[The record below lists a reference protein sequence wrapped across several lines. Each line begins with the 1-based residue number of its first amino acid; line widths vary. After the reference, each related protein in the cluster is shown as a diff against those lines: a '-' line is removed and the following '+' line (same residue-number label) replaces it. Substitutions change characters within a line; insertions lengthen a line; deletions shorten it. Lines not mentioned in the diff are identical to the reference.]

1 MTSYLVA
8 WSLKGSRTPE
18 RRVCQQQHLTR
29 SGEAVAVQ
37 RYAEFSRHSL
47 TGFGEFMASETPS
60 VMRLCLHHMALLR
73 RRPHPG
79 SPVRLTRSL
88 SSLRERRSRGL
99 LWKAFLGVSV
109 GVPVVVGVQYT
120 VSEPRER
127 RKMRIVIE
135 GFGRFCRSLSVGL
148 FISVDYWWTTNV
160 ALRGLD
166 ENSPSYLAGMASCHQ
181 RAADYMVEG
190 AVKNGGIYIKLGQ
203 GLCSFN
209 HLLPPEYIRTLQVL
223 EDKALNR
230 GYKEVDALFQEDFNK
245 TPNQL
250 FKKFDYEPIAAASLA
265 QVHKAELSDGTPV
278 AVKVQYIDLRDRFD
292 GDIRT
297 LEILLDIIKVMHP
310 SFGFRWVLKDLK
322 GTLAQELD
330 FEHEAR
336 NSERCAEELKHFKFI
351 VVPKVYWEQTS
362 KRVLTAEFCE
372 GCKIN
377 NVEEI
382 KRQGL
387 SLKDA
392 ADKLIRTFAEQIF
405 YTGFIHADPHPGNV
419 LVRRGPDAKAELV
432 LLDHGL
438 YEYLSERDRESL
450 CKLWR
455 SIVLRD
461 KQDMKEYSSA
471 LGVKQYFLFCE
482 MLLQRPINMREL
494 GLSNILSR
502 EETAYMR
509 DMAVHRFESI
519 MQVLKAMPRPMLLV
533 FRNINTV
540 RSINITLGTPV
551 DRYFVMAKSAVRGWG
566 KIQAEKPGILPRLW
580 VLRWI
585 RMAWESLK
593 FEVALRSEIA
603 LISLTRSYVNL
614 LSYFG
619 LLSLDAEMYEY
630 LR

>member
-1 MTSYLVA
+1 MWLFVA
-8 WSLKGSRTPE
+8 E
-18 RRVCQQQHLTR
+18 
-29 SGEAVAVQ
+29 
-37 RYAEFSRHSL
+37 
-47 TGFGEFMASETPS
+47 M
-60 VMRLCLHHMALLR
+60 
-73 RRPHPG
+73 
-79 SPVRLTRSL
+79 
-88 SSLRERRSRGL
+88 
-99 LWKAFLGVSV
+99 
-109 GVPVVVGVQYT
+109 
-120 VSEPRER
+120 
-127 RKMRIVIE
+127 
-135 GFGRFCRSLSVGL
+135 
-148 FISVDYWWTTNV
+148 
-160 ALRGLD
+160 
-166 ENSPSYLAGMASCHQ
+166 SPSYVAELSACHQ
-181 RAADYMVEG
+181 RAAECMVEG
-190 AVKNGGIYIKLGQ
+190 ALSNGGIYIKLGQ

-230 GYKEVDALFQEDFNK
+230 RYKEVDALFQEDFKK
-245 TPNQL
+245 TPRQL
-250 FKKFDYEPIAAASLA
+250 FKEFDYDPIAAASLA
-265 QVHKAELSDGTPV
+265 QVHKAELFDGTPV

-297 LEILLDIIKVMHP
+297 LEILLDVVKFMHP

-322 GTLAQELD
+322 GTLGQELD
-330 FEHEAR
+330 FENEAK
-336 NSERCAEELKHFKFI
+336 NSERCAEELKHFSFL

-362 KRVLTAEFCE
+362 KRVLTAEFCN

-387 SLKDA
+387 SMKDT

-419 LVRRGPDAKAELV
+419 LVRRGPDNKAELV

-438 YEYLSERDRESL
+438 YEYLSQRDRVAL

-461 KQDMKEYSSA
+461 EVAMEKYSKA
-471 LGVKQYFLFCE
+471 LGVKEYLLFCE

-509 DMAVHRFESI
+509 EMASDRFDSI
-519 MQVLKAMPRPMLLV
+519 MQVLKSMPRPMLLV

-540 RSINITLGTPV
+540 RSINITLGAPV
-551 DRYFVMAKSAVRGWG
+551 DRYCVMAKSAVRCWG
-566 KIQAEKPGILPRLW
+566 KIQAARTGILPRLW
-580 VLRWI
+580 VFRWV
-585 RMAWESLK
+585 RTTWEGLK
-593 FEVALRSEIA
+593 FELALRWEMA
-603 LISLTRSYVNL
+603 AMSLTRSFLSL
-614 LSYFG
+614 LSFFG
-619 LLSLDAEMYEY
+619 LVSLDAETYEY

>member
-1 MTSYLVA
+1 MKRTIQGACRLCRHHFTFLQRNPGSSMQCTRSFSTLREGKHRGLVWKTLASVAVGAPLVA
-8 WSLKGSRTPE
+8 G
-18 RRVCQQQHLTR
+18 
-29 SGEAVAVQ
+29 A
-37 RYAEFSRHSL
+37 RYA
-47 TGFGEFMASETPS
+47 
-60 VMRLCLHHMALLR
+60 
-73 RRPHPG
+73 
-79 SPVRLTRSL
+79 L
-88 SSLRERRSRGL
+88 SD
-99 LWKAFLGVSV
+99 
-109 GVPVVVGVQYT
+109 Q
-120 VSEPRER
+120 RER
-127 RKMRIVIE
+127 RKMRIVTE

-148 FISVDYWWTTNV
+148 VISVDYWWTANV

-166 ENSPSYLAGMASCHQ
+166 ESSPSYASAMSACHQ
-181 RAADYMVEG
+181 RAAESMVEG

-223 EDKALNR
+223 EDRALNR
-230 GYKEVDALFQEDFNK
+230 RYKEVDALFQEDFNK
-245 TPNQL
+245 SPQEI
-250 FKKFDYEPIAAASLA
+250 FKTFDYEPIAAASLA
-265 QVHKAELSDGTPV
+265 QVHKAELLDGTSV

-297 LEILLDIIKVMHP
+297 LEILLDIVKFMHP

-330 FEHEAR
+330 FENEGR
-336 NSERCAEELKHFKFI
+336 NSERCADELKHFKFI
-351 VVPKVYWEQTS
+351 VVPKVFWEQTS
-362 KRVLTAEFCE
+362 KRVLTAEFCN

-387 SLKDA
+387 SLKDT
-392 ADKLIRTFAEQIF
+392 ADKLIRAFAEQIF

-419 LVRRGPDAKAELV
+419 LVRRGPDNKVELV

-438 YEYLSERDRESL
+438 YEHLSQHDRVAL

-461 KQDMKEYSSA
+461 EAAMEMYSNA
-471 LGVKQYFLFCE
+471 LGVKEYFLFCE

-494 GLSNILSR
+494 RLSNVLSQ

-509 DMAVHRFESI
+509 QMAIHRFNSV

-540 RSINITLGTPV
+540 RSINITLGAPV
-551 DRYFVMAKSAVRGWG
+551 DRYFVMAKSAVRCWG
-566 KIQAEKPGILPRLW
+566 KIQAERTSMLHRFW
-580 VLRWI
+580 VVHWFWTRW
-585 RMAWESLK
+585 EGLK
-593 FEVALRSEIA
+593 FELALRSEMA
-603 LISLTRSYVNL
+603 LMSMTRSLVNL
-614 LSYFG
+614 LSYLG
-619 LLSLDAEMYEY
+619 LISLDSDMYEY

>member
-1 MTSYLVA
+1 MT
-8 WSLKGSRTPE
+8 GET
-18 RRVCQQQHLTR
+18 TR
-29 SGEAVAVQ
+29 G
-37 RYAEFSRHSL
+37 L
-47 TGFGEFMASETPS
+47 
-60 VMRLCLHHMALLR
+60 RLCLHHMALLR
-73 RRPHPG
+73 RCPPLR
-79 SPVRLTRSL
+79 STLQTTRSFT
-88 SSLRERRSRGL
+88 SLREGKHRGL
-99 LWKAFLGVSV
+99 VWKTLVGVSV
-109 GVPVVVGVQYT
+109 GVPVAVGVKYA
-120 VSEPRER
+120 VSEPRDR
-127 RKMRIVIE
+127 RKMRIIIE
-135 GFGRFCRSLSVGL
+135 GFGRFCRALSVGI

-160 ALRGLD
+160 ALRGQD
-166 ENSPSYLAGMASCHQ
+166 ESSPSYTAEMSACHQ
-181 RAADYMVEG
+181 RAAECMVEG
-190 AVKNGGIYIKLGQ
+190 AVRNGGIYIKLGQ

-230 GYKEVDALFQEDFNK
+230 RYKEVDALFQEDFNK
-245 TPNQL
+245 SPEQL
-250 FKKFDYEPIAAASLA
+250 FKTFDHEPIAAASLA
-265 QVHKAELSDGTPV
+265 QVHKAQLFDGTPV

-297 LEILLDIIKVMHP
+297 LEILLDVVKFMHP

-330 FEHEAR
+330 FENEAR
-336 NSERCAEELKHFKFI
+336 NSERCAEELKHFSF
-351 VVPKVYWEQTS
+351 VVIPKVFWEQTS
-362 KRVLTAEFCE
+362 KRVLTAEFCN

-387 SLKDA
+387 SLKDT

-405 YTGFIHADPHPGNV
+405 YTGFIHADPHPGNI
-419 LVRRGPDAKAELV
+419 LVRRGPDNKAELV

-438 YEYLSERDRESL
+438 YEYLSQRDRVAL

-461 KQDMKEYSSA
+461 EAAMERYSKA
-471 LGVKQYFLFCE
+471 LGIKEYFLFCE

-502 EETAYMR
+502 EETTYMR
-509 DMAVHRFESI
+509 EMASNRFDSI

-533 FRNINTV
+533 FRNVNTV
-540 RSINITLGTPV
+540 RSINITLGAPV

-566 KIQAEKPGILPRLW
+566 KIQAETAGILPRLW
-580 VLRWI
+580 LFRWV
-585 RMAWESLK
+585 RTTWEGLK
-593 FEVALRSEIA
+593 FELALRWEMASM
-603 LISLTRSYVNL
+603 SVTRSFLSL

-619 LLSLDAEMYEY
+619 LISLDADVYEY

>member
-1 MTSYLVA
+1 
-8 WSLKGSRTPE
+8 
-18 RRVCQQQHLTR
+18 
-29 SGEAVAVQ
+29 
-37 RYAEFSRHSL
+37 
-47 TGFGEFMASETPS
+47 
-60 VMRLCLHHMALLR
+60 MALLR
-73 RRPHPG
+73 RYPHPG
-79 SPVRLTRSL
+79 SSLQKTRSF
-88 SSLRERRSRGL
+88 SSIREGKRRGL
-99 LWKAFLGVSV
+99 LWKTLVGVTV
-109 GVPVVVGVQYT
+109 GVPVALGVQYA

-135 GFGRFCRSLSVGL
+135 GFGRFCRSLSVGI

-166 ENSPSYLAGMASCHQ
+166 ESSPSYLAQMSACHQ
-181 RAADYMVEG
+181 RAAECMVDG
-190 AVKNGGIYIKLGQ
+190 AIRNGGIYIKLGQ

-209 HLLPPEYIRTLQVL
+209 HLLPPEYIRTLQIL

-230 GYKEVDALFQEDFNK
+230 RYKEVDALFQEDFNK
-245 TPNQL
+245 SPEQL

-265 QVHKAELSDGTPV
+265 Q
-278 AVKVQYIDLRDRFD
+278 VQYIDLRDRFD

-297 LEILLDIIKVMHP
+297 LEILLDIVKFMHP

-330 FEHEAR
+330 FENEAR
-336 NSERCAEELKHFKFI
+336 NSERCAKELNHLKFI
-351 VVPKVYWEQTS
+351 VVPKVFWEQTS
-362 KRVLTAEFCE
+362 KRVLTAEFCN

-387 SLKDA
+387 SLKDT
-392 ADKLIRTFAEQIF
+392 ADKLIRAFAEQIF

-419 LVRRGPDAKAELV
+419 LVRQGPDNKAELV

-438 YEYLSERDRESL
+438 YEYLSQHDRMAL

-455 SIVLRD
+455 SIVLRNEAAME
-461 KQDMKEYSSA
+461 KYSNA
-471 LGVKQYFLFCE
+471 LGVKEYFLFCE

-494 GLSNILSR
+494 GLSNILNR
-502 EETAYMR
+502 EETTYMR
-509 DMAVHRFESI
+509 KMAINRFDSV
-519 MQVLKAMPRPMLLV
+519 MQVLKSMPRPMLLV

-540 RSINITLGTPV
+540 RSINITLGAPV

-566 KIQAEKPGILPRLW
+566 KIQAERVGMLPRFWIFRW
-580 VLRWI
+580 VRTTYESFKFELALRW
-585 RMAWESLK
+585 
-593 FEVALRSEIA
+593 EIA
-603 LISLTRSYVNL
+603 TMNLTRSFLNL

-619 LLSLDAEMYEY
+619 LISLDADMYEY

>member
-1 MTSYLVA
+1 MTRKIQGA
-8 WSLKGSRTPE
+8 CK
-18 RRVCQQQHLTR
+18 
-29 SGEAVAVQ
+29 
-37 RYAEFSRHSL
+37 
-47 TGFGEFMASETPS
+47 
-60 VMRLCLHHMALLR
+60 LCLHHVAFLQRNPGSSMQCTRSFSTLR
-73 RRPHPG
+73 RR
-79 SPVRLTRSL
+79 SL
-88 SSLRERRSRGL
+88 V
-99 LWKAFLGVSV
+99 WKTLASVAV
-109 GVPVVVGVQYT
+109 GVPLVAGARYAMSDQ
-120 VSEPRER
+120 RER
-127 RKMRIVIE
+127 RKMRIVTE

-148 FISVDYWWTTNV
+148 VISVDYWWTTNV

-166 ENSPSYLAGMASCHQ
+166 ESSPSYASAMSACHQ
-181 RAADYMVEG
+181 RAAESMVEG

-209 HLLPPEYIRTLQVL
+209 HLLPPEYIRTLHVL
-223 EDKALNR
+223 EDRALNR
-230 GYKEVDALFQEDFNK
+230 RYKEVDALFQEDFNK
-245 TPNQL
+245 SPQEI
-250 FKKFDYEPIAAASLA
+250 FKTFDYEPIAAASLA
-265 QVHKAELSDGTPV
+265 QVHKAELLDGTSV

-297 LEILLDIIKVMHP
+297 LEILLDIVKFMHP

-330 FEHEAR
+330 FENEAR

-351 VVPKVYWEQTS
+351 VVPKVFWEQTS
-362 KRVLTAEFCE
+362 KRVLTAEFCN

-387 SLKDA
+387 SLKDT
-392 ADKLIRTFAEQIF
+392 ADKLIRAFAEQIF

-419 LVRRGPDAKAELV
+419 LVRKGPDNKVELV

-438 YEYLSERDRESL
+438 YEHLSQHDRVAL

-461 KQDMKEYSSA
+461 EVAMEMYSNA
-471 LGVKQYFLFCE
+471 LGVKEYFLFCE

-494 GLSNILSR
+494 RLSNILSQ

-509 DMAVHRFESI
+509 QMAIHRFNSI

-540 RSINITLGTPV
+540 RSINITLGAPV
-551 DRYFVMAKSAVRGWG
+551 DRYFVMAKSAVRCWG
-566 KIQAEKPGILPRLW
+566 KIQAERTSMLHRFWVVRWLW
-580 VLRWI
+580 TRW
-585 RMAWESLK
+585 EGLK

-603 LISLTRSYVNL
+603 LMSMTRSLVNL
-614 LSYFG
+614 LSYLG
-619 LLSLDAEMYEY
+619 LISLDSDMYEY

>member
-1 MTSYLVA
+1 MT
-8 WSLKGSRTPE
+8 GETF
-18 RRVCQQQHLTR
+18 RVL
-29 SGEAVAVQ
+29 
-37 RYAEFSRHSL
+37 
-47 TGFGEFMASETPS
+47 
-60 VMRLCLHHMALLR
+60 RLCQHHVALLR
-73 RRPHPG
+73 RYPHPG
-79 SPVRLTRSL
+79 SSLQTTRSF
-88 SSLRERRSRGL
+88 SSLREGKRRGL
-99 LWKAFLGVSV
+99 LWKTLVGVTV
-109 GVPVVVGVQYT
+109 GVPVAVGVRYA

-135 GFGRFCRSLSVGL
+135 GFGRFCRSLSVGI
-148 FISVDYWWTTNV
+148 FISLDYWWTTNV
-160 ALRGLD
+160 AIRGLD
-166 ENSPSYLAGMASCHQ
+166 ESSPSYLAEMSACHQ
-181 RAADYMVEG
+181 RAAEYMVEG
-190 AVKNGGIYIKLGQ
+190 AIKNGGIYIKLGQ

-230 GYKEVDALFQEDFNK
+230 KYKEVDALFQEDFNK
-245 TPNQL
+245 SPDEL

-265 QVHKAELSDGTPV
+265 QVHKAELFNGTSV

-297 LEILLDIIKVMHP
+297 LEILLDIVKFMHP

-330 FEHEAR
+330 FENEAR
-336 NSERCAEELKHFKFI
+336 NSERCAEELKHLKFV
-351 VVPKVYWEQTS
+351 VVPKVFWEQTS
-362 KRVLTAEFCE
+362 KRVLTAEFCN

-387 SLKDA
+387 SLKDTS
-392 ADKLIRTFAEQIF
+392 DKLIRAFAEQIF

-419 LVRRGPDAKAELV
+419 LVRRGPDRKVELV

-438 YEYLSERDRESL
+438 YEFLSQRNRVAL

-461 KQDMKEYSSA
+461 KAAMEKYANA
-471 LGVKQYFLFCE
+471 LGVKEYFLFSE

-502 EETAYMR
+502 EETTYMR
-509 DMAVHRFESI
+509 QMAVHRFDSI
-519 MQVLKAMPRPMLLV
+519 MQVLKSMPRPMLLV

-540 RSINITLGTPV
+540 RSINITLGAPV

-566 KIQAEKPGILPRLW
+566 KIQSDKEGMLPRFW
-580 VLRWI
+580 VFRWV
-585 RMAWESLK
+585 RTTWESFK
-593 FEVALRSEIA
+593 FEMALRSETA
-603 LISLTRSYVNL
+603 MMNLTRSLVNL

-619 LLSLDAEMYEY
+619 LISLDADMYEY